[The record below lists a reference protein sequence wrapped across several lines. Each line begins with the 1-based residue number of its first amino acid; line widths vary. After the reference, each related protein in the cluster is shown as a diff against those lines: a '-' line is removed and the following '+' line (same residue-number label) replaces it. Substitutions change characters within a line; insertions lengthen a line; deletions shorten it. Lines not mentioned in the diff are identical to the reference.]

1 MYRKIAPALC
11 SGILAMVLGGVPGV
25 AFAAPAVAFAQAG
38 GAVESPPPSAGGD
51 KAAPAQPEEDLSASS
66 TGSLSHQLNRSG
78 GVIHPPTNID
88 PGLTHLAPDLGPHSM
103 PVIPPPGTPGGNP
116 DIKPK

>member
-1 MYRKIAPALC
+1 MHRKMAPALC
-11 SGILAMVLGGVPGV
+11 SGILAVVLGG
-25 AFAAPAVAFAQAG
+25 APLVAFAQGG
-38 GAVESPPPSAGGD
+38 GAVQSLPPSAGGD
-51 KAAPAQPEEDLSASS
+51 KAAPTQPDEDLSASS

-78 GVIHPPTNID
+78 GVIHPPADID
-88 PGLTHLAPDLGPHSM
+88 PGVTQPAPDIGPHSM